1 MAITINTSSSYNV
14 IINLGEPGAQVQT
27 LPFWTYSPR
36 ISGVLPIFSPPLELG
51 VVFQLTIRG
60 LSPSQPCYLRSHP
73 ISCSPMRDLRGAQTP
88 PSSVRKHP
96 DLSGHHVAS
105 FPPVWHDL
113 SMGMYGSS
121 TSCSSETLHHPLES
135 IVEGPL
141 QHRKHFSF
149 SLIHHTNHHS
159 SVMPRK

>member
-1 MAITINTSSSYNV
+1 MFIIIKTSTFYNV
-14 IINLGEPGAQVQT
+14 NINLGEPGARFRT
-27 LPFWTYSPR
+27 C
-36 ISGVLPIFSPPLELG
+36 ISEPYRPCLLSELPIIPPLEWG
-51 VVFQLTIRG
+51 VVFHLTILG

-96 DLSGHHVAS
+96 FLSELHIAS

-141 QHRKHFSF
+141 QHWI

-159 SVMPRK
+159 SVMPRE

>member
-1 MAITINTSSSYNV
+1 MCIHQAPYNV
-14 IINLGEPGAQVQT
+14 IIIWESPGIRFRIQS
-27 LPFWTYSPR
+27 LRFWTLSSR
-36 ISGVLPIFSPPLELG
+36 TSGVLPIFSPPLELG
-51 VVFQLTIRG
+51 VVFQLTIHG

-96 DLSGHHVAS
+96 FLSELHIAS

-141 QHRKHFSF
+141 QHWI

-159 SVMPRK
+159 SVMPRE